1 MILFGSKHNHDTTV
15 FCFITEWN
23 VDNNYFCYSNTI
35 IKLNWLQLLL
45 YRRIGIYLIIEVC
58 IIDSVSFLINTVR
71 LKQSLLYEVL

>member
-1 MILFGSKHNHDTTV
+1 MILFGSKNNHDTTV

-23 VDNNYFCYSNTI
+23 VDNNYFCYGNTI

-71 LKQSLLYEVL
+71 LKQSLLYEVV